1 MTFCILIQYYMFKL
15 LKSQYNSIGLVFL
28 LFQIRMM
35 MWVKI
40 MAYFVHPGIFYSLI
54 IILSSQQV
62 TIDQHLFWFVAFSL
76 SFIFL
81 SFHIHLIRFHHLC
94 SFCLEIKTLVHIHL
108 IYSRMKLKC
117 RATTTQKI
125 LWF

>member
-1 MTFCILIQYYMFKL
+1 MFKL

-62 TIDQHLFWFVAFSL
+62 TIDQHLF
-76 SFIFL
+76 
-81 SFHIHLIRFHHLC
+81 
-94 SFCLEIKTLVHIHL
+94 
-108 IYSRMKLKC
+108 
-117 RATTTQKI
+117 
-125 LWF
+125 